1 MNRMERSGHWKAALA
16 LVVGAALVAVCWRIV
31 SPVIQV
37 VAGGCAFAF
46 LLEPLARRLEKC
58 VSRPLAA
65 GLSLAVALAALVVF
79 FIVLFPP
86 MIRQLLALLQTLPAS
101 LEAVQD
107 VLKRAGEWLR
117 ARGIPLN
124 ALPAMDFSGI
134 TGNISGIARGTAEF
148 AVNLADA
155 ISRLAMM
162 AVLSVFFLS
171 DRDRLMLR
179 LELLIPKSFRRL
191 AVRMGSAVKRDLRL
205 YLRGQAM
212 VSIAVGALSAL
223 GLWLV
228 GAPSPMVLGVFV
240 GILNLIPY
248 FGPVIGAVPV
258 LIATLGV
265 NFQTALFSGIVLII
279 VQQLDGMLI
288 SPRILGNITGFSPAT
303 VLVAVFLGACVSG
316 ILGMLLALPVL
327 MAIRTCVRV
336 FVQRAEN
343 V

>member
-191 AVRMGSAVKRDLRL
+191 AVRMGNAVKRDLRL

-316 ILGMLLALPVL
+316 ILGMLLALPIL